1 MNADPADLPPAA
13 APLPLAATPGA
24 APSAARLRRAV
35 HASRVQFATLGM
47 LSGAW
52 GVHVP
57 SAKAHFGLDEAQ
69 LSGLLLAAA
78 VGALMCLLFA
88 GRLVA
93 ALGVRRTAQ
102 LTALSM
108 AASLAVLLW
117 LPSLPL
123 ALAVMALFGASSSL
137 FDMAINAE
145 GTAIEVLSGR
155 AVMSGLHGMFSVGGM
170 VGAGVSAALLH
181 AGMAPGVQLALFA
194 LAVGGLSCGLALGML
209 EAHPRSEGEDVHF
222 TWPRGPLLLIG
233 LLILAGMTAE
243 GVMYDWS
250 VLYLKQELAQPQAFA
265 ALGYMSFSAAMAATR
280 FAGDRLRERVPQ
292 ARLLGGGSAL
302 AAVAMAVVLVVGH
315 PWVTL
320 AGFALVG
327 AGLATVV
334 PILYNAATLVP
345 GTSRAAAIA
354 AASSIG
360 YGGFM
365 LGPPLIGA
373 IAHASSLSWALGVL
387 VVAAGTLALCA
398 RWVPSPRGG

>member
-1 MNADPADLPPAA
+1 MNADPADLAPTRA
-13 APLPLAATPGA
+13 APVEPPLPTAE
-24 APSAARLRRAV
+24 RLRAAV
-35 HASRVQFATLGM
+35 WACRVQFACLGM
-47 LSGAW
+47 LGGAW

-57 SAKAHFGLDEAQ
+57 SAKAHFELDEAA

-78 VGALMCLLFA
+78 IGAMLCLLFA

-93 ALGVRRTAQ
+93 RLGVRG
-102 LTALSM
+102 
-108 AASLAVLLW
+108 AARITVLLVAGSLAALLV
-117 LPSLPL
+117 LPSFGL
-123 ALAVMALFGASSSL
+123 ALVAMLLFGASSSL

-145 GTAIEVLSGR
+145 GTAIEAISGR
-155 AVMSGLHGMFSVGGM
+155 AVMSGLHGMFSLGGM

-181 AGMAPGVQLALFA
+181 AGMPPALQLASLAAAVGA
-194 LAVGGLSCGLALGML
+194 LAWLSARRML
-209 EAHPRSEGEDVHF
+209 DAHPASEGDEAHF
-222 TWPRGPLLLIG
+222 AWPRGPLLLIG

-250 VLYLKQELAQPQAFA
+250 VLYMKQELLQPQAFA

-280 FAGDRLRERVPQ
+280 FAGDRLRERLPQ
-292 ARLLGGGSAL
+292 RTLLGGGAGL
-302 AAVAMAVVLVVGH
+302 AAVAMAVVLLSAH
-315 PWVTL
+315 PWVAI
-320 AGFALVG
+320 AGFAVVG

-360 YGGFM
+360 YGGFL

-373 IAHASSLSWALGVL
+373 IAHGSSLTLALGVL
-387 VVAAGTLALCA
+387 VLSAATLALCA
-398 RWVPSPRGG
+398 RFVPAAPGR

>member
-1 MNADPADLPPAA
+1 MNADPADLPPATLPHPMPA
-13 APLPLAATPGA
+13 AP
-24 APSAARLRRAV
+24 APSRLQRAV
-35 HASRVQFATLGM
+35 RASRVQFAALGM
-47 LSGAW
+47 LAGAW

-57 SAKAHFGLDEAQ
+57 SAKAHFGLDEAE
-69 LSGLLLAAA
+69 LSGLLLVAA
-78 VGALMCLLFA
+78 VGALLCLLFA

-93 ALGVRRTAQ
+93 ALGVRLAAQ
-102 LTALSM
+102 LTVISM
-108 AASLAVLLW
+108 ASALALLLW
-117 LPSLPL
+117 LPSLPV
-123 ALAVMALFGASSSL
+123 ALVVMLVFGASGSL

-155 AVMSGLHGMFSVGGM
+155 AVMSGLHGMFSLGGM
-170 VGAGVSAALLH
+170 AGAGLSALLLH
-181 AGMAPGVQLALFA
+181 WGLAPALQLSLFSLTVAGLACF
-194 LAVGGLSCGLALGML
+194 SALGML
-209 EAHPRSEGEDVHF
+209 EAHPPSEGEEVHF

-280 FAGDRLRERVPQ
+280 FAGDRLRERLPQ
-292 ARLLGGGSAL
+292 ATLLGGGAGL
-302 AAVAMAVVLVVGH
+302 AAVSMAVVLMVGH

-398 RWVPSPRGG
+398 RWVPSPRAG